1 MQYTRREFLRYAA
14 AAAVPFAT
22 GMRLDASSPAPDLN
36 RGQAV
41 AIIPSTG
48 EKLPRIGLGTYQIF
62 DQLEPQ
68 HAAALL
74 GRFFALGGRLVDSS
88 PMYGPAEEV
97 TGTASVAANINDKLF
112 LATKV
117 WISGRERGVQQMQE
131 SLAKLRRQRLELMQI
146 HNLVDWRTQLKTL
159 RDYKERGIFKY
170 IGLTHYSKSAFGEL
184 KKIIETERIDFLQI
198 PYSIAE
204 TTAAMGKGSLVET
217 AARRQVAVIAN
228 EPFAQGRLFS
238 SVRGRAVPP
247 WAIEQGMTS
256 WAQFFLK
263 FILGDE
269 RVQFV
274 IPATNK
280 LQHLQDNMAAGVG
293 DYPVASVRARMQKEF
308 LATR

>member
-1 MQYTRREFLRYAA
+1 MRYTRREFLRYAA

-22 GMRLDASSPAPDLN
+22 GMRLDALPLAPELESA
-36 RGQAV
+36 QAQ

-48 EKLPRIGLGTYQIF
+48 EKLPRVGLGTYKIF
-62 DQLEPQ
+62 DQLQPQ
-68 HAAALL
+68 RAAALL
-74 GRFFALGGRLVDSS
+74 QNFYKLGGRLVDSS

-97 TGTASVAANINDKLF
+97 TGAASVTANINDKLF

-117 WISGRERGVQQMQE
+117 WISGREQGVQQMAE
-131 SLAKLRRQRLELMQI
+131 SFKKLRRKQIELFQI

-159 RDYKERGIFKY
+159 RSYKDKRLIRY
-170 IGLTHYSKSAFGEL
+170 IGLTHYSTSAFGEL

-204 TTAAMGKGSLVET
+204 TTAAMGKDSLIET
-217 AARRQVAVIAN
+217 AARCQVAVIAN

-238 SVRGRAVPP
+238 SVRGRGVPP
-247 WAIEQGMTS
+247 WAIEQGITS

-269 RVQFV
+269 RVPFV

-280 LQHLQDNMAAGVG
+280 LQHLQENMAAGVG
-293 DYPVASVRARMQKEF
+293 DYPGASVRARMQKDF